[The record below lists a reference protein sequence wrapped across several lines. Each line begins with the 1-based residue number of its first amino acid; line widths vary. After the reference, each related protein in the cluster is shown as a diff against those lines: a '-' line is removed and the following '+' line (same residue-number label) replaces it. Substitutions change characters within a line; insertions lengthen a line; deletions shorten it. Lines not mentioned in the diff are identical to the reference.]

1 MVDMYRYVSC
11 VKKLKWI
18 QVLSAFCQGCVL
30 RVLGLKFLRI
40 DGSIDA
46 KDFGAKQRVR
56 WRDDEDEMKMKSWFK
71 SWFPHARTRSA
82 LVCAWEILRV
92 QDLRLGWLF
101 GVLMILSMGLC
112 IITIIWL
119 DILQYIYIHDQ
130 YQFCLTLII
139 DSSMVWPLR
148 LESRTLPSILVPRR
162 LKMNVAAAPLKHVN
176 LQDRDLKLQKFQ
188 QEDSRYFALCF
199 TLRVLLPYKS
209 LPLYGMNLPLFWRF
223 RKTVPD
229 CAQV

>member
-1 MVDMYRYVSC
+1 MKFTSWWLMGSLTGNHCNAMQFSTVQSFIDMVIMVDMYRYVSC

-119 DILQYIYIHDQ
+119 DILQYIYI
-130 YQFCLTLII
+130 YT
-139 DSSMVWPLR
+139 WPV
-148 LESRTLPSILVPRR
+148 PILSDF
-162 LKMNVAAAPLKHVN
+162 NYW
-176 LQDRDLKLQKFQ
+176 FQ
-188 QEDSRYFALCF
+188 H
-199 TLRVLLPYKS
+199 
-209 LPLYGMNLPLFWRF
+209 GMTIASWKQN
-223 RKTVPD
+223 TS
-229 CAQV
+229 